1 MIEINIENNG
11 TVFEPKWNVWKLTYD
26 DISLNQISCINAG
39 SFTDYDDALKLKMEI
54 ENQ

>member
-26 DISLNQISCINAG
+26 DIFLNQISCIAVG
-39 SFTDYDDALKLKMEI
+39 SFTNYEDALELKTEI
-54 ENQ
+54 ENE